1 MSNLFLMGNNQVIW
15 TMRAY
20 GYLIKMRILMALA
33 YRFEVWIGMVGDI
46 IMLAASVY
54 IWKAAY
60 GTGSLGSGAS
70 LVGLESMVTYTV
82 ISVLLASVFQTG
94 VQNTIY
100 SQVREGNIALDFM
113 RPLPLLG
120 IYLSDDLGS
129 MVSALV
135 NKAVPL
141 LVAAVLLFGFPLP
154 AGVGAF
160 AGFLVSCLL
169 SFAILWL
176 MSAMVGLVSFWVAEL
191 GNLGMVKD
199 AIVRIL
205 SGSLVPLWFFPGSV
219 QRVSEWLPFQYTY
232 QTPIGIYIGI
242 MPVGDAVK
250 AIGIQA
256 IWVVILTLLL
266 MWIWKNARGKV
277 MVQGG

>member
-1 MSNLFLMGNNQVIW
+1 
-15 TMRAY
+15 MRAY
-20 GYLIKMRILMALA
+20 GYFIKMRVLTALA

-60 GTGSLGSGAS
+60 GNGVVGSGGFD
-70 LVGLESMVTYTV
+70 VGLQNMITYTV

-100 SQVREGNIALDFM
+100 TQVREGNIALDFM

-120 IYLSDDLGS
+120 IYLSDDIGS

-135 NKAVPL
+135 NKAIPL
-141 LVAAVLLFGFPLP
+141 IVAAVLLFGFPLP
-154 AGVGAF
+154 AGAGAF
-160 AGFLVSCLL
+160 AGFLVSSLF
-169 SFAILWL
+169 SFVILWL
-176 MSAMVGLVSFWVAEL
+176 MSAMVGMVAFWVAEL

-199 AIVRIL
+199 AVVRVL
-205 SGSLVPLWFFPGSV
+205 SGSLVPLWFFPDAV
-219 QRVSEWLPFQYTY
+219 QNVSEWLPFQYTY
-232 QTPIGIYIGI
+232 QTPIGIYIG
-242 MPVGDAVK
+242 VTTAGDAVR
-250 AIGIQA
+250 AICIQG
-256 IWVVILTLLL
+256 IWVIILGLLL
-266 MWIWKNARGKV
+266 AWIWKHARSKV

>member
-1 MSNLFLMGNNQVIW
+1 L
-15 TMRAY
+15 RAY
-20 GYLIKMRILMALA
+20 GYLIKMRMLTALA
-33 YRFEVWIGMVGDI
+33 YRFEVWVGMVGDI

-60 GTGSLGSGAS
+60 GAGAVGSGAS
-70 LVGLESMVTYTV
+70 VVGLESMITYTV

-100 SQVREGNIALDFM
+100 TQVREGNIALDFM

-129 MVSALV
+129 MASSLV
-135 NKAVPL
+135 NKAIPL
-141 LVAAVLLFGFPLP
+141 IVAALLLFEFPLP
-154 AGVGAF
+154 VSLGAF

-169 SFAILWL
+169 SFMILWL

-199 AIVRIL
+199 AFVRVL
-205 SGSLVPLWFFPGSV
+205 SGSLVPLWFFPESV
-219 QRVSEWLPFQYTY
+219 QKVSRWLPFQYTY

-242 MPVGDAVK
+242 TPARDAAQ
-250 AIGIQA
+250 AICIQA
-256 IWVVILTLLL
+256 VWVVVLTLLL
-266 MWIWKNARGKV
+266 SWIWKSARSKV

>member
-1 MSNLFLMGNNQVIW
+1 
-15 TMRAY
+15 MRAY
-20 GYLIKMRILMALA
+20 GYLIKMRILTSLA

-60 GTGSLGSGAS
+60 GSGIAGAA
-70 LVGLESMVTYTV
+70 VVELESMITYTV

-100 SQVREGNIALDFM
+100 TQVREGNIALDFM

-120 IYLSDDLGS
+120 IYLSDDIGS

-154 AGVGAF
+154 AGAGAF
-160 AGFLVSCLL
+160 AGFLISALL
-169 SFAILWL
+169 SFVILWL
-176 MSAMVGLVSFWVAEL
+176 MSAMVGLVAFWVAEL

-199 AIVRIL
+199 AVVRVL
-205 SGSLVPLWFFPGSV
+205 SGSLVPLWFFPNAV

-242 MPVGDAVK
+242 LPAEEALR

-256 IWVVILTLLL
+256 IWVIILGLLL
-266 MWIWKNARGKV
+266 TWIWKHARSKV

>member
-1 MSNLFLMGNNQVIW
+1 
-15 TMRAY
+15 MRAY
-20 GYLIKMRILMALA
+20 GYLIKMRILTALA
-33 YRFEVWIGMVGDI
+33 YRFEVWIGMFGDI
-46 IMLAASVY
+46 IMLVASAY

-60 GTGSLGSGAS
+60 GSGAVGSGAS
-70 LVGLESMVTYTV
+70 HVGLESMITYTV

-100 SQVREGNIALDFM
+100 TQVREGNIALDFM

-141 LVAAVLLFGFPLP
+141 LIAGVLLFGFPLP
-154 AGVGAF
+154 ADAGAL

-169 SFAILWL
+169 SFIILWL
-176 MSAMVGLVSFWVAEL
+176 LSAMVGLVSFWVAEL

-199 AIVRIL
+199 AVVRVL
-205 SGSLVPLWFFPGSV
+205 SGSLVPLWFFPAEV

-242 MPVGDAVK
+242 MPARDAMQ

-256 IWVVILTLLL
+256 LWVVILALLL
-266 MWIWKNARGKV
+266 AWIWKRARSKV
-277 MVQGG
+277 MIQGG